1 MNYTKEKE
9 RIYNKILFVNYQL
22 SNLKK
27 HKWLHRNKIRNLN
40 KVKSYYEQYIAFLT
54 AKEGK

>member
-22 SNLKK
+22 SNLEK
-27 HKWLHRNKIRNLN
+27 HKWLNRKKIRNLN
-40 KVKSYYEQYIAFLT
+40 KVKAYYEQYVAFLT